1 MFNLF
6 SSISCLYGIR
16 THLTWHYRVREIFCS
31 TNNFELK
38 KKSTRTRENLF
49 CNFPFITLN
58 LNQHPVADTNSL
70 QVKRITFLFLNILIE
85 LHGLQSFPTK
95 LRRKCLFVL
104 ATNIFD
110 STIFRRENLA
120 QLPSTV
126 CQPPCRHCDFSPVSV
141 SFHVTSIT
149 FGNVRQGVWFLL
161 FAISHMFRSA

>member
-85 LHGLQSFPTK
+85 LHGLQSFSTK

-104 ATNIFD
+104 ATNIYSIQPSSEGKIWHSCHQRFVSHPVD
-110 STIFRRENLA
+110 IAILA
-120 QLPSTV
+120 RFP
-126 CQPPCRHCDFSPVSV
+126 
-141 SFHVTSIT
+141 
-149 FGNVRQGVWFLL
+149 
-161 FAISHMFRSA
+161 